1 MSTFSRPYLKNGQNP
16 TYIVGNIDKN
26 LNMKIGACPS
36 CTTSGCTQKLNNAK
50 CKILQQRGGPSEAS
64 TYCNSMANDSNKCN
78 EAGCLYDGKTNECV
92 LPNCGETNLSPTGC
106 CINQTTKSVGSNNSW
121 NVGQP
126 LPKSGIC
133 SPVNIDLSGAVRAAG
148 WYPTNSEN
156 SSSEC
161 VSLGQWSSLP
171 AILFYISLLLLCLF
185 IYFWARKTF

>member
-1 MSTFSRPYLKNGQNP
+1 MSTFSRPYLKTGQNP

-36 CTTSGCTQKLNNAK
+36 CTTPSCTQKLNNAK
-50 CKILQQRGGPSEAS
+50 CKALHNLGSSPAS
-64 TYCNSMANDSNKCN
+64 AKCQSTTDANKCN
-78 EAGCLYDGKTNECV
+78 EAGCLYDGSKCV
-92 LPNCGETNLSPTGC
+92 LPPCGDANLSPTGC

-126 LPKSGIC
+126 LPESGIC